1 MNEKIKNDVEASII
15 TIEEHISVHSPL
27 TNEETN
33 NLINLLNKLGGA
45 L

>member
-1 MNEKIKNDVEASII
+1 MNEKIKNDVETSII
-15 TIEEHISVHSPL
+15 TIEEYSSVYSPL

-33 NLINLLNKLGGA
+33 NLLNLLNKLGGA